1 MSLRPDPDGPPHLG
15 RNLVLRAALAAVL
28 VIALSATAVA
38 TTGILEVDRIKRIVT
53 QEGRQ
58 AFDAPEVTPA
68 EAGGPRTL
76 LLLGS
81 DQRYQDKQMGLKP
94 RSDTMLLA
102 RVNPAAKAISVISIP
117 RDLKADIPGHGS
129 DKINAAFEAGGPRLT
144 VRTIQQ
150 LFKGVT
156 GKPFP
161 INNVLVVNFG
171 SFRKA
176 VDYIKGVYVDVDR
189 RYYNDNSGPDKYAT
203 IDIQPGYQKLMGQ
216 DALDYVR
223 FRHTDNDIVRAARQQ
238 DFLRQARN
246 TAGVKKLLSVG
257 DRDKLARVFSRYF
270 QFDKSFLRTKEIF
283 SLLKLGLFVAQ
294 QHPAVREVRFP
305 FYEAQN
311 PALDTR
317 LYFHDADLKKAVDEF
332 MNAKGSAVP
341 RTPSKPTPADIAARK
356 ARAKVKHNA
365 SAPIQGLEDARV
377 EGENQAVLAQP
388 KLKFPFY
395 FPTLRYQGSVYAGEA
410 PRVYTIRDE
419 TGRRHRAYRLVL
431 ARGIAGEYYGVEGM
445 SWKSP
450 PLLDNPDEVKV
461 VGGRRLQIYRD
472 GKRVRIVA
480 WRTPKAVYWVSNT
493 LTQSLGR
500 AQMLGIAG
508 SLRKLK
514 G

>member
-1 MSLRPDPDGPPHLG
+1 VIFRGDPDSPPHLG
-15 RNLVLRAALAAVL
+15 RNLALRALLAAVL
-28 VIALSATAVA
+28 VMALSATAVA
-38 TTGILEVDRIKRIVT
+38 TTGILEVSRIKDEFTRK
-53 QEGRQ
+53 GRQ
-58 AFDAPEVTPA
+58 AISIPEVTEA
-68 EAGGPRTL
+68 QAGGPRTIL
-76 LLLGS
+76 MLGS
-81 DQRYQDKQMGLKP
+81 DQRYEDKKLGLKP
-94 RSDTMLLA
+94 RSDTILLA
-102 RVNPAAKAISVISIP
+102 RIDPRTNGISVLSIP
-117 RDLKADIPGHGS
+117 RDLKADIPGYGS
-129 DKINAAFEAGGPRLT
+129 DKINAAFEDGGPRLT
-144 VRTIQQ
+144 VRTIQA
-150 LFKGVT
+150 LIKGVT

-189 RYYNDNSGPDKYAT
+189 RYFNDNSGPDKYAT

-246 TAGVKKLLSVG
+246 TAGVKRLLSVK

-270 QFDKSFLRTKEIF
+270 QFDKSFLHTKEIF

-294 QHPAVREVRFP
+294 QHPDVHEIRFP
-305 FYEAQN
+305 FYEAPD

-317 LYFHDADLKKAVDEF
+317 LYFHPNQLRSAVGQF
-332 MNAKGSAVP
+332 MSAKGAA
-341 RTPSKPTPADIAARK
+341 TPSKPKVVAPPKKGNGKGKAAPTAAIA
-356 ARAKVKHNA
+356 
-365 SAPIQGLEDARV
+365 GLEDGRAQ
-377 EGENQAVLAQP
+377 GEDQAVLAQP

-395 FPTLRYQGSVYAGEA
+395 FPTQRYQGSSFPESA

-419 TGRRHRAYRLVL
+419 TGRRHKAYRLVISK
-431 ARGIAGEYYGVEGM
+431 GIVGEYYGVEGM
-445 SWKSP
+445 SWKDP
-450 PLLDNPDEVKV
+450 PLLDNPDEIKR
-461 VGGRRLQIYRD
+461 VGNRKLLIYRD

-493 LTQSLGR
+493 LTQSLSR
-500 AQMLGIAG
+500 PQMIGIAA